1 MAVDI
6 SDKALGVARHNS
18 LTHGVTEQLRLV
30 ESDLFENKEEIRR
43 ALNFLTDACSTGSED
58 KFDCIISNPPYIRSA
73 VIEELAP
80 EVKDNEP
87 RIALDGT
94 ADGLH
99 FYREIAKGALDF
111 LVPGGMI
118 FFEIGFD
125 QGADVSDILIEN
137 GYEDVRVTKDLA
149 GNERVVSAR
158 LSNR

>member
-1 MAVDI
+1 
-6 SDKALGVARHNS
+6 
-18 LTHGVTEQLRLV
+18 
-30 ESDLFENKEEIRR
+30 
-43 ALNFLTDACSTGSED
+43 
-58 KFDCIISNPPYIRSA
+58 
-73 VIEELAP
+73 LAP

>member
-1 MAVDI
+1 MHVRQVQ
-6 SDKALGVARHNS
+6 KTN
-18 LTHGVTEQLRLV
+18 
-30 ESDLFENKEEIRR
+30 
-43 ALNFLTDACSTGSED
+43 
-58 KFDCIISNPPYIRSA
+58 FDCIISNPPYIRSA
-73 VIEELAP
+73 VDSKELAP

-111 LVPGGMI
+111 LVRVDD
-118 FFEIGFD
+118 FFENRID